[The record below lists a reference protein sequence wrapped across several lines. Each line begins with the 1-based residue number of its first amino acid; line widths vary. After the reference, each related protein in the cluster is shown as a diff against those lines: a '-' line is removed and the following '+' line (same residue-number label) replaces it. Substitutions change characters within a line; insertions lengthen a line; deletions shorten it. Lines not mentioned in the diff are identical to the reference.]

1 MTGWLSSGVSNP
13 LSAISVGALQD
24 MGYTVNAGD
33 ADAYTVS
40 SSLRLEEDELIPL
53 IEIQLPPPRVID
65 VLGRVR
71 R

>member
-24 MGYTVNAGD
+24 MGYTVNASD

-53 IEIQLPPPRVID
+53 IEIQLPPARVID